1 MKSRIY
7 TRTGDNGT
15 TSLLDGTRVS
25 KASRRVDAYGTVDE
39 ANAFIGA
46 ARAFTDDELLDEVLG
61 FMEHRFYNCSS
72 IVAAPR
78 GAGSSGVSVREEDVQ
93 FLEQAIDRLEKD
105 TGAIEGFVLPGGCKA
120 AALLHVA
127 RTVCRRAERQLCL
140 LLDEEEVD
148 EIVIRFLNRAS
159 DLLFC
164 AARYANAKERG
175 GDVLWDADYPVPTRG
190 F

>member
-25 KASRRVDAYGTVDE
+25 KASTRVDAYGTVDE
-39 ANAFIGA
+39 ANAFVGA
-46 ARAFTDDELLDEVLG
+46 ARAFADDELLDEVLG

-72 IVAAPR
+72 VVAAPR
-78 GAGSSGVSVREEDVQ
+78 GAGPSGVSVREEDVV
-93 FLEQAIDRLEKD
+93 FLEQAIDRLEKE
-105 TGAIEGFVLPGGCKA
+105 TGAIEGFVLPGGGKA

-140 LLDEEEVD
+140 LQDEEGLD
-148 EIVIRFLNRAS
+148 EIVVRFLNRAS
-159 DLLFC
+159 DLLF
-164 AARYANAKERG
+164 AAVRYANARERG

>member
-25 KASRRVDAYGTVDE
+25 KASGRVDAYGTVDE

-46 ARAFTDDELLDEVLG
+46 ARAFADDEILDEVLG

-72 IVAAPR
+72 IVAAPP

-93 FLEQAIDRLEKD
+93 FLERAIDRLEKD

-164 AARYANAKERG
+164 AARYANSKERG
-175 GDVLWDADYPVPTRG
+175 GDVLWDADYPVPI
-190 F
+190 